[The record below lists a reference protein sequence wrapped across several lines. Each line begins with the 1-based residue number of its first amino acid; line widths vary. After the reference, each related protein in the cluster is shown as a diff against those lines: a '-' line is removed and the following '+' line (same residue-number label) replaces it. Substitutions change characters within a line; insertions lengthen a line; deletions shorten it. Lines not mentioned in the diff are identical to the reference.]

1 MLNLNS
7 YKSLKIKKKEE
18 TEKIKQR
25 YSITADILSYQ
36 VCKRQYGFNTI
47 KGFSSTQKTQ
57 AWHGDLIHQVLSML
71 HRRYLHNVKLTNKGL
86 TKNDPMPTDKDV
98 EELFDKANNTL
109 KSRGIIPITKENDKL
124 ISNLLEL
131 LKKFNKIE
139 GKNLYPKIIDTEARL
154 QADMGDYLLYGVI
167 DVVVKNDDGEFEIW
181 DYKGMLFPPQDKDWG
196 REKLKKYEYQ
206 MLIYGELLKQQT
218 GKYPSKCVLYFVNE
232 LNRIK
237 SPNPK
242 HIIDFKDENN
252 IKKIKEA
259 MENFS
264 NTVKEIEKCKESE
277 IWNVDKPADKDT
289 CSICDLRWGCPVRK
303 EEYPLKPL

>member
-1 MLNLNS
+1 MMELNS

-18 TEKIKQR
+18 KEKIKQR

-36 VCKRQYGFNTI
+36 LCKRQYGFNTV

-71 HRRYLHNVKLTNKGL
+71 HRRYLHNIKLIKGGL
-86 TKNDPMPTDKDV
+86 TEKDPLPTEADV
-98 EELFDKANNTL
+98 EELFNKANETL
-109 KSRGIIPITKENDKL
+109 KSRGIIPISKENDKL
-124 ISNLLEL
+124 ISNLKEL

-139 GKNLYPKIIDTEARL
+139 GKHLYPKIIDTEVRL
-154 QADMGDYLLYGVI
+154 QADMGDYLLYGVM
-167 DVVVKNDDGEFEIW
+167 DVIAKNEDGEFEIW
-181 DYKGMLFPPQDKDWG
+181 DYKGMLFPSKD
-196 REKLKKYEYQ
+196 EDKLKKYEYQ

-218 GKYPSKCVLYFVNE
+218 GSYPSKCVLYFVNE

-237 SPNPK
+237 SPKPK
-242 HIIDFKDENN
+242 YIIDFKDEKN

-264 NTVKEIEKCKESE
+264 NTVKEIEKCKELGN
-277 IWNVDKPADKDT
+277 WNIDKPADKET
-289 CSICDLRWGCPVRK
+289 CSICDLRWGCPVCK
-303 EEYPLKPL
+303 KKYPLKPL